1 MNKAY
6 TTIGDLKRF
15 LSIFKDK
22 DDETIITLTQIL
34 IVLFPSYWKKEE
46 E

>member
-6 TTIGDLKRF
+6 TTLGDLKRF

-22 DDETIITLTQIL
+22 DDETIITLNQIL
-34 IVLFPSYWKKEE
+34 IALFPSHWKGDKE
-46 E
+46 